1 MILTTIKQDCFRCMT
16 TARPVFS
23 IWMAIDTYTAISI

>member
-1 MILTTIKQDCFRCMT
+1 MILVTSKQDRFRCMT

-23 IWMAIDTYTAISI
+23 IWMAVDIYTAISI